1 MAGPKAGS
9 AEYVKLSRMVCML
22 LNRAMM
28 YKADHPQI
36 REAAANL
43 YKELA
48 LLLPQVASISLILHR
63 DQLYLDE
70 EPVDPRIN
78 VGRIVALFKKA
89 GIQSISFFKGMTAE
103 ELDVL
108 IGIVTSPAQY
118 ADSAA
123 MIEELRF
130 RGVDQLKI
138 NHVFYKKITREEEV
152 ITRKDQAKKPVP
164 PPVSDA
170 AKKQLMKTLLESV
183 IAGEADKTLSMQR
196 LMADPAGVSQQMLS
210 TEEKSMAAAASGS
223 LAPGDS
229 GTAGDMAAITPGATL
244 LYQIQSLGDDI
255 RQHLATGGPSDMMDV
270 AEAVFEM
277 KRQLA
282 LGIEARKA
290 VNQAYENESAILDQV
305 NSLSDDVLVQ
315 LIKNEYQQ
323 GKITTVRL
331 AQILRRMVP
340 EPGELRR
347 LLPKIKKALL
357 SEGMPVAEYLSLVQ
371 HLGKELESEGLAM
384 VLQEAAGAVGVDGAD
399 LIDEI
404 QKNPEQVA
412 GLIAVAA
419 EIRKGDGDRQAF
431 MDMLVHYVEEL
442 GSGLRKKTTGEDA
455 ADARRLMTDLG
466 SNLTAHLRGM
476 NVDPDTLAEMETR
489 INDRIQA
496 VFDRLDTGPAA
507 LGEGGGPARKER
519 TLLEMMEQSLES
531 DQELKQVL
539 QAVRAEAEADT
550 LDENS
555 IEQIY
560 AAIVKHQEARR
571 EKESK
576 RQMPA
581 GVLKPAEFRFHL
593 EKELSR
599 AGRHK
604 LYLSTLA
611 FTIISVRPKTKVPAD
626 VKIKKADLFAAA
638 YQRLVEVARTSD
650 IVGELDP
657 NTMTIILPMADK
669 AGARLALQRIT
680 KMLHDQ
686 PFEIQGIPLSV
697 IIAGSVTS
705 FLPDERPNAEA
716 FIRTMAYE
724 LDHVAK
730 RVRNIHNLT

>member
-1 MAGPKAGS
+1 MAAPKAGS

-43 YKELA
+43 YKELV
-48 LLLPQVASISLILHR
+48 LLLPQVASISLIFHQ

-89 GIQSISFFKGMTAE
+89 GIQSISFFNGMTVE
-103 ELDVL
+103 DLDSL
-108 IGIVTSPAQY
+108 IDIVTSPAQY
-118 ADSAA
+118 ADSPA

-152 ITRKDQAKKPVP
+152 ITRKDQGETPVP

-170 AKKQLMKTLLESV
+170 AKTQLMKTLLESV
-183 IAGEADKTLSMQR
+183 LAEETDKTLSMQR
-196 LMADPAGVSQQMLS
+196 LMADPTGVSKQMLS
-210 TEEKSMAAAASGS
+210 AEEKSMAAVASGN
-223 LAPGDS
+223 LVPGDA

-244 LYQIQSLGDDI
+244 LYQIQTLGDDI
-255 RQHLATGGPSDMMDV
+255 RQHLETEGPANMVDV
-270 AEAVFEM
+270 ADAIFEM
-277 KRQLA
+277 KRQLT

-305 NSLSDDVLVQ
+305 NTLSDDVLVQ

-357 SEGMPVAEYLSLVQ
+357 AEGMPVAEYLALVR

-384 VLQEAAGAVGVDGAD
+384 VLQEAAGSVGVDGAD
-399 LIDEI
+399 LIGEI

-412 GLIAVAA
+412 GLIAIAA
-419 EIRKGDGDRQAF
+419 EIRKGDGDQQAF
-431 MDMLVHYVEEL
+431 MDMLVNYVEEL
-442 GSGLRKKTTGEDA
+442 GSGLRKETAGGDA
-455 ADARRLMTDLG
+455 ADAHRMMTDLG
-466 SNLTAHLRGM
+466 LNLAAHLRGM
-476 NVDPDTLAEMETR
+476 DMDPEALAEMEAR
-489 INDRIQA
+489 ISDRIQA
-496 VFDRLDTGPAA
+496 VFERLDAGPAA
-507 LGEGGGPARKER
+507 LGGGGPARKER

-539 QAVRAEAEADT
+539 QAVRADAEADA

-560 AAIVKHQEARR
+560 AAIVRHQEARR

-611 FTIISVRPKTKVPAD
+611 LTIVNVRPKTKVPAD
-626 VKIKKADLFAAA
+626 VKIKKTDLFTAA
-638 YQRLVEVARTSD
+638 YQRLVETVRTSD

-657 NTMTIILPMADK
+657 NTMTIILPMAEK

-686 PFEIQGIPLSV
+686 PFEIQGIPLNV

-705 FLPDERPNAEA
+705 FLPDEKPNTEA